1 VGIASPRRPQFRV
14 KAFLPSSLYKLVS
27 MVAWR
32 VDPKAGKEKVAFR
45 TWQKTRVRLTEGLL
59 PTEAA

>member
-1 VGIASPRRPQFRV
+1 
-14 KAFLPSSLYKLVS
+14 